1 MISKLK
7 GLVEEVGDTWVVL
20 DVQGVGYHVTC
31 SSRTLGLLP
40 SVGEGAVLWTHM
52 NVREDD
58 LSLFGFHSQEERRL
72 FRLLTCVQGVGN
84 RVGIALLGIGAPQE
98 MLQAIS
104 LQDKSYLT
112 RAEGVGPKL
121 AARLVSE
128 LKEKVAP
135 FFETTTADGARV
147 YPLHGGG
154 AAPATPASDAV
165 AALVGLGYRL
175 GDAAPVVDA
184 LMKSEPTPTLQ
195 EVIRLALAQ
204 LSKV

>member
-31 SSRTLGLLP
+31 SARTLGLLP
-40 SVGEGAVLWTHM
+40 GVGEGTTLWTHM

-58 LSLFGFHSQEERRL
+58 LSLFGFHAQEERRL

-84 RVGIALLGIGAPQE
+84 RVGIALLSIGAPQE

-135 FFETTTADGARV
+135 FFENSTVEGARV
-147 YPLHGGG
+147 YPLHGPGL
-154 AAPATPASDAV
+154 APATPASDAV

-184 LMKSEPTPTLQ
+184 LMKIDPTPTLQ